1 MDPIRTVF
9 LGTAELA
16 RRSLEGL
23 AQCPRVDVLGVI
35 SQPDKAQGRKLKMT
49 PTPVKAAG
57 LDFGFPIWQPVR
69 LRNDLKLMDRLK
81 DLDLD
86 VIVVAAYGQLLP
98 DWLLEIPKHG
108 CVNVHTSLLPKYR
121 GAAPIQWA
129 ILNGDRETGI
139 TLMKMD
145 AGLDTGPMIAQRKTP
160 IQPDETAGALHDRLA
175 QLGVSFLVET
185 LPSYIGGSLP
195 LKPQDNAESTHARK
209 LSKADASIDWAQ
221 PAATLHNQVRG
232 LNPWPGTSSH
242 LKRGDDSVLIK
253 FWSSELGSKEHA
265 HPPGTVMTASQKGIE
280 IACGTGSLLMT
291 WLQRE
296 GGKRLEAGP
305 FLSGFPLEKGDHF
318 AQAP

>member
-121 GAAPIQWA
+121 
-129 ILNGDRETGI
+129 
-139 TLMKMD
+139 
-145 AGLDTGPMIAQRKTP
+145 
-160 IQPDETAGALHDRLA
+160 
-175 QLGVSFLVET
+175 
-185 LPSYIGGSLP
+185 
-195 LKPQDNAESTHARK
+195 
-209 LSKADASIDWAQ
+209 
-221 PAATLHNQVRG
+221 
-232 LNPWPGTSSH
+232 
-242 LKRGDDSVLIK
+242 
-253 FWSSELGSKEHA
+253 
-265 HPPGTVMTASQKGIE
+265 
-280 IACGTGSLLMT
+280 
-291 WLQRE
+291 
-296 GGKRLEAGP
+296 
-305 FLSGFPLEKGDHF
+305 
-318 AQAP
+318 